1 MIRINLLGQARP
13 KPAGRSIPVES
24 TMQALFFVL
33 AAVIAGGVLFSIYI
47 HQTHEVDAVNHRI
60 AELQAEKARLQTVK
74 VQVDQFERQ
83 KTVLQQRI
91 NVIET
96 LQKNRTGGQE
106 LLTMLADTVVRTDTL
121 WLTDLAR
128 KGNSIQL
135 QGEAGSI
142 TAVAN
147 FLTQMK
153 RSGYFDKIEIKD
165 TKENDVTPGVQTFS
179 FEVSADIAGAT
190 ASDSS
195 PDSSA
200 PAPAPAQ
207 RPTGL
212 KG

>member
-128 KGNSIQL
+128 RGNSIQL

-190 ASDSS
+190 PADTT
-195 PDSSA
+195 PDST

-207 RPTGL
+207 KPTGL
-212 KG
+212 RG

>member
-179 FEVSADIAGAT
+179 FEVSADIAGA
-190 ASDSS
+190 APADSS
-195 PDSSA
+195 SGTSA
-200 PAPAPAQ
+200 PGRAPAQ
-207 RPTGL
+207 KPTGL
-212 KG
+212 RG

>member
-1 MIRINLLGQARP
+1 
-13 KPAGRSIPVES
+13 
-24 TMQALFFVL
+24 MQALFFVL
-33 AAVIAGGVLFSIYI
+33 AVVIAGGVLFSIYI

-74 VQVDQFERQ
+74 VQVDQFERE

-128 KGNSIQL
+128 RGNSIQL

-190 ASDSS
+190 PSDTA
-195 PDSSA
+195 PDST
-200 PAPAPAQ
+200 PAPAAK

-212 KG
+212 RG